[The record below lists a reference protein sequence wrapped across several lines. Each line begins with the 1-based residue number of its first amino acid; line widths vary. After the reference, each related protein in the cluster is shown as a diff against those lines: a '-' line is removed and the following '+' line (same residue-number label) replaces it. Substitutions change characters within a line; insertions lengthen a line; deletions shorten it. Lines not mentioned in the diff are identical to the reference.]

1 MLGYCPPAVSD
12 IFLGRVVLRLVAG
25 HRGALEDE
33 VCAYLGC
40 RAAAA
45 GSSWVHVLALLLEE
59 VARRG
64 GGRDEVILPSYSCN
78 EFTKAALLAGL
89 RPRYV
94 DLGRDLAA
102 APDPIQ
108 RAIGN
113 RTLAVLAINNVGRES
128 ENARIRA
135 TCDRRGVVCIEDA
148 TYTFLGRSNHDGARF
163 GTYGHY
169 AVLNFSEGKIVPVGG
184 GAVVGNV
191 AEAGDVLAAVRARI
205 AARPAPSVLQELS
218 RLALYRAGSSRA
230 GYTAYR
236 LLKRVTNVD
245 LKKRMSMEP
254 TRAGEVGHDLERDPA
269 GEVRFVAG
277 REQALR
283 DDASLHPLG
292 RAKQLVASEVI
303 RHADEIRDARAARY
317 DAFRRA
323 LAAAAPVELLP
334 YPQDGM
340 YIKAPFLIHGTPTPE
355 EERELDRL
363 GVIRGYSTAY
373 PTYGDTAYPNGNLFF
388 ERLFTLPLHRAV
400 GRRLVRE
407 IAAKLAA
414 ISQAASVVPLRA
426 PAK

>member
-12 IFLGRVVLRLVAG
+12 VFLGRVVLRLLAG
-25 HRGALEDE
+25 QRGGLEDE
-33 VCAYLGC
+33 LCAYLGS

-59 VARRG
+59 LARRG

-94 DLGRDLAA
+94 DLQRDLAA
-102 APDPIQ
+102 APESIQ
-108 RAIGN
+108 HAIGS

-128 ENARIRA
+128 ENGRIRA
-135 TCDRRGVVCIEDA
+135 VCDRRGVLCIEDA
-148 TYTFLGRSNHDGARF
+148 TYTFLGHSDHDGAKL

-169 AVLNFSEGKIVPVGG
+169 AVLNFSEGKIIPVGG
-184 GAVVGNV
+184 GAVVGNI
-191 AEAGDVLAAVRARI
+191 APAADVLAVVRARI
-205 AARPAPSVLQELS
+205 AQRPAPRPLQELA
-218 RLALYRAGSSRA
+218 RLALYRAGSSRL

-236 LLKRVTNVD
+236 ILKQLTKVD

-254 TRAGEVGHDLERDPA
+254 TRAGEVGHDLTRDAA
-269 GEVRFVAG
+269 GAVHFVAG

-283 DDASLHPLG
+283 DDAVLHPLG
-292 RAKQLVASEVI
+292 RAKQLVGLEVI
-303 RHADEIRDARAARY
+303 RHADEIRAARAARY

-323 LAAAAPVELLP
+323 LASTAAVELLP
-334 YPQDGM
+334 YPHDGM
-340 YIKAPFLIHGTPTPE
+340 YIKAPFLLHGDPSPD

-373 PTYGDTAYPNGNLFF
+373 PTYGDPAYPHGNLFF

-400 GRRLVRE
+400 RPRLVHE
-407 IAAKLAA
+407 IAARLAA
-414 ISQAASVVPLRA
+414 IRAPACVVPLRA
-426 PAK
+426 PAE